1 MDFQDP
7 ERAAD
12 EPGAVQ
18 AGLHGRPLV
27 PHQVAVVP
35 PRAVRVHLVAED
47 REGAHSYYS
56 KGKVRKSCTFLFWL
70 LTVPSP
76 LS

>member
-12 EPGAVQ
+12 ELGAVQ

-47 REGAHSYYS
+47 REASMHLGC
-56 KGKVRKSCTFLFWL
+56 G
-70 LTVPSP
+70 
-76 LS
+76 